1 VHGRHSLGRTT
12 SLTPRL
18 QLFTVEQQTSHTFST
33 PYTTTVQ
40 IMPVVEAS
48 TASSKTIAALF
59 AIPIVILFL
68 CIWLAVSCSERWN
81 KSDNRVKR
89 YLERKKLRPRTMA
102 FYTDDDVTPRPLR
115 FVNPDEWAER
125 SPYIPRRKSSNN
137 EDSVQAAS
145 VTDVRRSSRV
155 HQHENNPR
163 DRYVQKARFPIDGY
177 DPVSKT
183 LTDSSLWNSIS
194 NQFWIATRSS
204 IASNSFPGWT

>member
-1 VHGRHSLGRTT
+1 MGPKDMSRDGSRDGSKRQVQGQVQKTGAETGPKDRCRDGSKRQVQRRVQKTGTETGPELGPVHGRHSLGRTT

-89 YLERKKLRPRTMA
+89 YLERKKRVSSTS
-102 FYTDDDVTPRPLR
+102 
-115 FVNPDEWAER
+115 ER
-125 SPYIPRRKSSNN
+125 SVD
-137 EDSVQAAS
+137 EETQ
-145 VTDVRRSSRV
+145 T
-155 HQHENNPR
+155 
-163 DRYVQKARFPIDGY
+163 
-177 DPVSKT
+177 
-183 LTDSSLWNSIS
+183 
-194 NQFWIATRSS
+194 
-204 IASNSFPGWT
+204 